1 MTRSNRQSS
10 CGVALDTIYEMP
22 QLVML
27 SPKRDSLL
35 EQLKQELAP
44 ETPGFR
50 TCALMHD
57 ETRRGVEIVGED
69 LHKYYVNFSLLW

>member
-1 MTRSNRQSS
+1 MTRRNRQSS
-10 CGVALDTIYEMP
+10 CAVALDTIYEMP
-22 QLVML
+22 KLVMF

-50 TCALMHD
+50 TLRPDA
-57 ETRRGVEIVGED
+57 
-69 LHKYYVNFSLLW
+69 